1 MTALLAILGGF
12 AVLVLIV
19 VSIYNSLVRKRTV
32 TEEAWSSVDV
42 QLKKRNDLIPNLVE
56 TVKRYATHE
65 KGLFEEVTRLRNLAG
80 TTTTVAEQAAIQSQ
94 MTGLLGR
101 LIAVAEAYPD
111 LKANQNFQQLQT
123 ELSTLEQGI
132 EMARRFYNGAVRNY
146 NIACETF
153 PSNIIAG
160 MFGFKK
166 RDLFELTSAE
176 ERNVPKVSFQ

>member
-1 MTALLAILGGF
+1 M
-12 AVLVLIV
+12 VLII

-56 TVKRYATHE
+56 TVKGYASHE
-65 KGLFEEVTRLRNLAG
+65 RGLFDEVTRLRNMSGSAA
-80 TTTTVAEQAAIQSQ
+80 TVAEQAAVQSQ

-101 LIAVAEAYPD
+101 LIAVGEAYPD

-123 ELSTLEQGI
+123 ELSSIEQGI

-153 PSNIIAG
+153 PGNIIAG

-166 RDLFELTSAE
+166 REFFELATPE